1 MALSLQEISDRLELQ
16 DLVTQYADIIDRKA
30 FSELSTIFTDDAVI
44 DYEATG
50 APKCSVPEMI
60 TFLTETMSL
69 FPNHQHLV
77 SNTQFK
83 VDGDTATGRVMCFNP
98 MEMAVEAKTQT
109 FILGIWYDDE
119 FVRINHRWLFSS
131 RKQEASW
138 NLNFPEHL
146 KPSQ

>member
-30 FSELSTIFTDDAVI
+30 FSELNLIFTDNAVI

-50 APKCSVPEMI
+50 APKCSVAEMI
-60 TFLTETMSL
+60 AFLTEAMSL

-77 SNTQFK
+77 SNTQLK
-83 VDGDTATGRVMCFNP
+83 VNGDTATGRVMCFNP
-98 MEMAVEAKTQT
+98 MEMAVEDGTRT
-109 FILGIWYDDE
+109 FILGIWYVDE
-119 FVRINHRWLFSS
+119 FARIDGRWLFAS

-146 KPSQ
+146 KPV

>member
-30 FSELSTIFTDDAVI
+30 FSELNLIFTDDAVI

-50 APKCSVPEMI
+50 APKCSVAEMI
-60 TFLTETMSL
+60 AFLTEAMSL

-83 VDGDTATGRVMCFNP
+83 VNTGKRPIISGIKPKLLMSLGVMYCN
-98 MEMAVEAKTQT
+98 K
-109 FILGIWYDDE
+109 
-119 FVRINHRWLFSS
+119 FSS
-131 RKQEASW
+131 LTCWRSFSF
-138 NLNFPEHL
+138 L
-146 KPSQ
+146 

>member
-30 FSELSTIFTDDAVI
+30 FSELSTVFTEDAVI

-50 APKCSVPEMI
+50 APKCNIGEMI
-60 TFLTETMSL
+60 AFLTEAMSL

-83 VDGDTATGRVMCFNP
+83 VHGDTATGRVMCFNP
-98 MEMAVEAKTQT
+98 MEMTIEGGTQT
-109 FILGIWYDDE
+109 FILGIWYVDE
-119 FVRINHRWLFSS
+119 FIRIDGRWLFAS

-138 NLNFPEHL
+138 SLNFPEEL
-146 KPSQ
+146 RPT

>member
-1 MALSLQEISDRLELQ
+1 MALSLQEISDRFELQ
-16 DLVTQYADIIDRKA
+16 DLVTLYADIVDRKA

-44 DYEATG
+44 DYQATG
-50 APKCSVPEMI
+50 APKCNVEEMI
-60 TFLTETMSL
+60 AFLTEAMSL

-83 VDGDTATGRVMCFNP
+83 VEGDTATGRVMCFNP
-98 MEMAVEAKTQT
+98 MEMAIEGGTQT
-109 FILGIWYDDE
+109 FILGIWYVDK
-119 FVRINHRWLFSS
+119 FARIDGRWLFSS

-146 KPSQ
+146 STM

>member
-1 MALSLQEISDRLELQ
+1 MTLSIQEISDRLELQ
-16 DLVTQYADIIDRKA
+16 DLVTRYAEIIDRKA
-30 FSELSTIFTDDAVI
+30 FLELSMIFTDDAVI

-50 APKCSVPEMI
+50 APKCSVNEMI

-83 VDGDTATGRVMCFNP
+83 IDGDTATGRVMCFNP
-98 MEMAVEAKTQT
+98 MEMAVEDGTQT
-109 FILGIWYDDE
+109 FILGIWYVDE
-119 FVRINHRWLFSS
+119 FVRVDDCWLFAS

-146 KPSQ
+146 KPA

>member
-1 MALSLQEISDRLELQ
+1 MTLSLQEISDRLELQ

-30 FSELSTIFTDDAVI
+30 FSELNLIFTDDAVI

-50 APKCSVPEMI
+50 APKCSVAEMI
-60 TFLTETMSL
+60 AFLTEAMSL

-77 SNTQFK
+77 SNTHFK
-83 VDGDTATGRVMCFNP
+83 VNGDTAMGRVMCFNP
-98 MEMAVEAKTQT
+98 MEMAVEDGTQT
-109 FILGIWYDDE
+109 FILGIWYVDE
-119 FVRINHRWLFSS
+119 FVRIDGHWLFAS

-146 KPSQ
+146 KPV

>member
-1 MALSLQEISDRLELQ
+1 MALSLQEISDRIELQ
-16 DLVTQYADIIDRKA
+16 DLVTQYADIIDRKT
-30 FSELSTIFTDDAVI
+30 FSELNLIFTDDAVI

-50 APKCSVPEMI
+50 APKCSVAEMI
-60 TFLTETMSL
+60 AFLTEAMSL

-83 VDGDTATGRVMCFNP
+83 VNGDTATGRVMCFNP
-98 MEMAVEAKTQT
+98 MEMAVEDGTQT
-109 FILGIWYDDE
+109 FILGIWYVDE
-119 FVRINHRWLFSS
+119 FVRIDGRWLFAS

-146 KPSQ
+146 NPV